1 MADLQA
7 RGVPAGVVQN
17 AQDILDKD
25 PHVRERAYYQYLDH
39 PETGRSAY
47 DGPCARLSA
56 TPGVHRAA
64 APLFGQHTDEV
75 CRRILELSDDEV
87 AALLVEGV
95 LA

>member
-7 RGVPAGVVQN
+7 RNVPAGVVQN

-25 PHVRERAYYQYLDH
+25 PHMRERAYYQYVDH

-47 DGPCARLSA
+47 DGPCARLSE
-56 TPGVHRAA
+56 TPGFHQWA

-75 CRRILELSDDEV
+75 CRRILELGDDEV